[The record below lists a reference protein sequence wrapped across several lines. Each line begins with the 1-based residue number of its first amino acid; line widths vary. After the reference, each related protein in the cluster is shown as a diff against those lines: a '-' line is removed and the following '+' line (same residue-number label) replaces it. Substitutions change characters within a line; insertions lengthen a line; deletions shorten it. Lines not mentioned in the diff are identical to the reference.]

1 MSLFEFVLAFSSVIS
16 ALGLGH
22 LLAGAVHILRR
33 RALVRFSL
41 THALWMW
48 SILAMTMGN
57 WAADWSLRSLTEWP
71 AWTVLLLIVSK
82 IAQYVLCVFVTPEF
96 GVDDEKIDLV
106 AFHEREGG
114 NYLLAIAVFCLIAL
128 AFNFAFGGADFYGQW
143 LRDSVISIAALGL
156 VLVAIFIKVRWV
168 QVGASA
174 AFAGLSTYFLIAT
187 SALATA

>member
-16 ALGLGH
+16 ALALGH

-33 RALVRFSL
+33 RERVVFSL

-71 AWTVLLLIVSK
+71 AWTVLWLITSK

-96 GVDDEKIDLV
+96 SGAEEKIDLV
-106 AFHEREGG
+106 AFHEREGR
-114 NYLLAIAVFCLIAL
+114 NYLWAMIGFCIIAL
-128 AFNFAFGGADFYGQW
+128 MFNVTFSGFYGSW
-143 LRDSVISIAALGL
+143 LRDSVITIIAAGL
-156 VLVAIFIKVRWV
+156 TLLAIFVKARPV
-168 QVGASA
+168 QVGAA
-174 AFAGLSTYFLIAT
+174 ACFAALSTYFLIAA
-187 SALATA
+187 SALGTA

>member
-16 ALGLGH
+16 ALALGH

-33 RALVRFSL
+33 RDRVRFSL

-71 AWTVLLLIVSK
+71 AWTVLWLITSK

-96 GVDDEKIDLV
+96 GANDEKIDLV
-106 AFHEREGG
+106 AFHEREGR
-114 NYLLAIAVFCLIAL
+114 NYLWAMVAFCFIAL
-128 AFNFAFGGADFYGQW
+128 LFNIAFSGFYGSW
-143 LRDSVISIAALGL
+143 LRDSVITIVAFAFT
-156 VLVAIFIKVRWV
+156 VAAIFITARWV
-168 QVGASA
+168 QVGAA
-174 AFAGLSTYFLIAT
+174 LCFAGLATYFLIAA
-187 SALATA
+187 SALGTG

>member
-48 SILAMTMGN
+48 SILALTLAN

-71 AWTVLLLIVSK
+71 AWSILWLITSK
-82 IAQYVLCVFVTPEF
+82 VAQYVLCVFVTPEF
-96 GVDDEKIDLV
+96 GASGEKIDLV

-114 NYLLAIAVFCLIAL
+114 NYLWAMV
-128 AFNFAFGGADFYGQW
+128 AFGFVALLFNIAFSGFYGSW
-143 LRDSVISIAALGL
+143 LRDSIVTIVALGFTL
-156 VLVAIFIKVRWV
+156 IAIFIKARWA
-168 QVGASA
+168 QVGAA
-174 AFAGLSTYFLIAT
+174 ACFAALATYFLIASST
-187 SALATA
+187 LGTT